1 MKDEKF
7 TQALEAMGNLKPA
20 GDFTQRFWKK
30 LASFQ
35 RKEIERLKKLV
46 LIYYS
51 EKISLSACG
60 RIPAGDFSFEALKP
74 TRIPRPSRTK
84 YIVRALN

>member
-7 TQALEAMGNLKPA
+7 TQAVTAMGNLKPA
-20 GDFTQRFWKK
+20 GDFNQRFWKK

-35 RKEIERLKKLV
+35 RKEIERLKRL
-46 LIYYS
+46 LAIYYS

-60 RIPAGDFSFEALKP
+60 RIPAGDFSFETLRP
-74 TRIPRPSRTK
+74 MRLPRPLHTK
-84 YIVRALN
+84 YIVRVLN